1 MLKRTGKQNR
11 TRRGAAIVYVTVSL
25 VTMVGFCSL
34 AVDVG
39 RAQLSKTQLHRVA
52 DSAARSAALGI
63 PTGSSYA
70 DAANIASFNLVDGTP
85 VTIKTTDVVLGYWD
99 TSTRTFTA
107 GGSNINAAHVTV
119 HRTKANGNPIT
130 LYFAQVLG
138 FNTVDVSASAT
149 AMLIPPLNINDTVQA
164 TANPFLA
171 GMPNGSE
178 ASNINPHNSPD
189 FAGAMGTAQNT
200 AVAPQDSGLTIT
212 GGQALTFTGIAGT
225 AGHDP
230 SLPSYEPDGETGE
243 GDVPSDIGHNNLST
257 SESGDYTPG
266 YNNQNGIADANIPIN
281 ALVGVFLS
289 DSQPSDNNAPA
300 NLDFSTVESRN
311 FTTLQPALQQI
322 FFIGDGLTDS
332 GVQQNFIA
340 PKGATRLFLATWDF
354 YQWNNNYGYR
364 TVQVSQIGQVVTVQ

>member
-1 MLKRTGKQNR
+1 MLKRTGNQNR
-11 TRRGAAIVYVTVSL
+11 NRRGAAIVYVAVSL

-39 RAQLSKTQLHRVA
+39 RAQLAKTQLHRVA
-52 DSAARSAALGI
+52 DAAARSAALGI
-63 PTGSSYA
+63 ETNSSFA
-70 DAANIASFNLVDGTP
+70 DASDIASRNRVDGTP
-85 VTIKTTDVVLGYWD
+85 VTITASDVVLGYW
-99 TSTRTFTA
+99 STTNRTFTA

-130 LYFAQVLG
+130 LYFAQALG

-149 AMLIPPLNINDTVQA
+149 AMLIPPLNVTDTVQA
-164 TANPFLA
+164 TANPFLS

-189 FAGAMGTAQNT
+189 IAGAMGTAQAT
-200 AVAPQDSGLTIT
+200 AVSPQNAGMSIV
-212 GGQALTFTGIAGT
+212 GGQALTFTGISGT

-230 SLPSYEPDGETGE
+230 GLPSYEPDGETGE
-243 GDVPSDIGHNNLST
+243 GNVPSDIGHNNLST
-257 SESGDYTPG
+257 SESGDFTPG

-289 DSQPSDNNAPA
+289 DNQPSDSAAPA
-300 NLDFSTVESRN
+300 NLDFSSVASRN

-364 TVQVSQIGQVVTVQ
+364 TVQISQIGQVITVQ